1 MLPVIMSDVGRSAS
15 VGQIFDKARSL
26 MMDIFGI
33 PAPF

>member
-1 MLPVIMSDVGRSAS
+1 